1 MHSTGEETDSMSKVI
16 GIDLG
21 TTNSCVAVVEGG
33 KPVVITNAEGERT
46 TPSVVAF
53 TKDGERLVG
62 GAAKRQIATNSGR
75 TISSIKRHMGS
86 DYRVHIDGKDLTPQ
100 EISAMILAKI
110 RRDAESYLGEPVT
123 EAVITVPA
131 YFDDSQRKATQDAGR
146 IAGLNVLRIIN
157 EPTAA
162 AVAYGLDNE
171 AAQKI
176 LVYDLGGGTFDV
188 SIIEIEDGTFTVL
201 ATGGDT
207 HLGGDDF
214 DQRIVEYAVAEF
226 KKSDRIDLSRDPAAM
241 GRLKEEAEKAKKE
254 LSAAPSAQLN
264 LPFIA
269 VGKDG
274 PHHLDISL
282 SRPQFEMMTGDLL
295 ARTVAPVQNALR
307 DAGISAS
314 QLGKVL
320 LVGGSTRMPAVERQ
334 VKELLGCEPSH
345 SLNPDECVAMGA
357 AVQGALLQGGGKLA
371 GATGA
376 AAQGLVLMDV
386 TPLTLSIETLGG
398 VATPLITRNSM
409 IPTRKSQIFTTAR
422 PMQTSVEINVLQGE
436 RHFARDNKSLGKFK
450 LNGIRASFSSKPQIE
465 VTFDIDVNGVVKVSA
480 KDLATGREQNITI
493 TGSTNLS
500 ENEIQRAMADAAA
513 YEAEDS
519 RRKERLELHNQA
531 EVLAYKVDEALS
543 KCKKELDKDEK
554 ARVKADLAN
563 LRRCLRKDKPEKM
576 NETEEAAL
584 RQAKSQLEASATH
597 KEADAGTGDVEAF
610 GKAEELHAHIHGTG
624 RVEEAVAHG
633 PVKDDVA
640 VGVVVDDEDVVLLCK
655 GHQLGVQLRRAHAA
669 HRVCG
674 QGDDHVLCLAGHIL
688 RDILHIRQEAM
699 LFGQRVIPGFCA
711 AQQTACNEHRVAGGG
726 QQHGVALIAQHHADV
741 AHALLTAGA
750 AGHLIRRD
758 LYAEAALVVAAH
770 SIQQLRQVAQAVLPV
785 LRVGSGIHHGLADVL
800 GGRKVRRADAQ
811 IINGAAL
818 SFQSYLAFVQCGED
832 LVAEQVQSFGKFHDT
847 IPLKSSCFQHEPF

>member
-1 MHSTGEETDSMSKVI
+1 MSKVI

-75 TISSIKRHMGS
+75 TVSSIKRYMGS
-86 DYRVHIDGKDLTPQ
+86 DHRVHIDGRDLTPQ
-100 EISAMILAKI
+100 EISAMILTKI

-171 AAQKI
+171 APQKI

-214 DQRIVEYAVAEF
+214 DERIVEWAVAEF
-226 KKSDRIDLSRDPAAM
+226 RRSDRIDLTKDPAAM

-254 LSAAPSAQLN
+254 LSSALSAQLN

-274 PHHLDISL
+274 PHHLDL
-282 SRPQFEMMTGDLL
+282 NLGRPQFEMMTGDLL
-295 ARTVAPVQNALR
+295 ARTVQPVQNALR
-307 DAGISAS
+307 DAGLSAS

-320 LVGGSTRMPAVERQ
+320 LVGGSTRMPAVQ
-334 VKELLGCEPSH
+334 VRELLGCEPSH
-345 SLNPDECVAMGA
+345 TLNPDECVAMGA
-357 AVQGALLQGGGKLA
+357 AVQGGLLQGGGKLA

-450 LNGIRASFSSKPQIE
+450 LTGIRSGFSSKPQIE

-480 KDLATGREQNITI
+480 KDLGTGREQNITI

-513 YEAEDS
+513 YEEEDT
-519 RRKERLELHNQA
+519 RRRERLELHNQA
-531 EVLAYKVDEALS
+531 EMLAYKVDEALS

-554 ARVKADLAN
+554 NRVRNDLAS

-576 NETEEAAL
+576 NETEEANL
-584 RQAKSQLEASATH
+584 RQAKSQLEASANHLMVLYST
-597 KEADAGTGDVEAF
+597 EQDAG
-610 GKAEELHAHIHGTG
+610 
-624 RVEEAVAHG
+624 
-633 PVKDDVA
+633 
-640 VGVVVDDEDVVLLCK
+640 
-655 GHQLGVQLRRAHAA
+655 
-669 HRVCG
+669 
-674 QGDDHVLCLAGHIL
+674 
-688 RDILHIRQEAM
+688 
-699 LFGQRVIPGFCA
+699 
-711 AQQTACNEHRVAGGG
+711 QQ
-726 QQHGVALIAQHHADV
+726 
-741 AHALLTAGA
+741 
-750 AGHLIRRD
+750 
-758 LYAEAALVVAAH
+758 
-770 SIQQLRQVAQAVLPV
+770 
-785 LRVGSGIHHGLADVL
+785 
-800 GGRKVRRADAQ
+800 
-811 IINGAAL
+811 
-818 SFQSYLAFVQCGED
+818 
-832 LVAEQVQSFGKFHDT
+832 
-847 IPLKSSCFQHEPF
+847 

>member
-1 MHSTGEETDSMSKVI
+1 M
-16 GIDLG
+16 
-21 TTNSCVAVVEGG
+21 
-33 KPVVITNAEGERT
+33 
-46 TPSVVAF
+46 
-53 TKDGERLVG
+53 
-62 GAAKRQIATNSGR
+62 
-75 TISSIKRHMGS
+75 
-86 DYRVHIDGKDLTPQ
+86 
-100 EISAMILAKI
+100 
-110 RRDAESYLGEPVT
+110 T

-171 AAQKI
+171 ASQKI

-226 KKSDRIDLSRDPAAM
+226 KSRIASTLPRPGSYGPAERGSRK
-241 GRLKEEAEKAKKE
+241 GKEGA
-254 LSAAPSAQLN
+254 
-264 LPFIA
+264 FCRA
-269 VGKDG
+269 VGTAEPALYRSG
-274 PHHLDISL
+274 QG
-282 SRPQFEMMTGDLL
+282 RPSPLGYLAFPPAVRMMTATCWPAQCSRAECAAGCRHFCQP
-295 ARTVAPVQNALR
+295 AGQGAAGGRQHP
-307 DAGISAS
+307 DAC
-314 QLGKVL
+314 
-320 LVGGSTRMPAVERQ
+320 VERQ

-357 AVQGALLQGGGKLA
+357 AVQGGLLQGGGKLA

-450 LNGIRASFSSKPQIE
+450 LTGIRASFSSKPQIE

-480 KDLATGREQNITI
+480 KDLGTGREQNITI

-519 RRKERLELHNQA
+519 RRKERLDLHNQA

-554 ARVKADLAN
+554 NRIKTDLAN

-576 NETEEAAL
+576 NENEEANL
-584 RQAKSQLEASATH
+584 RQAKTQLEESANH
-597 KEADAGTGDVEAF
+597 
-610 GKAEELHAHIHGTG
+610 LM
-624 RVEEAVAHG
+624 
-633 PVKDDVA
+633 
-640 VGVVVDDEDVVLLCK
+640 VLYTSE
-655 GHQLGVQLRRAHAA
+655 
-669 HRVCG
+669 
-674 QGDDHVLCLAGHIL
+674 QG
-688 RDILHIRQEAM
+688 E
-699 LFGQRVIPGFCA
+699 
-711 AQQTACNEHRVAGGG
+711 
-726 QQHGVALIAQHHADV
+726 
-741 AHALLTAGA
+741 
-750 AGHLIRRD
+750 
-758 LYAEAALVVAAH
+758 
-770 SIQQLRQVAQAVLPV
+770 
-785 LRVGSGIHHGLADVL
+785 SG
-800 GGRKVRRADAQ
+800 
-811 IINGAAL
+811 NGENNL
-818 SFQSYLAFVQCGED
+818 
-832 LVAEQVQSFGKFHDT
+832 
-847 IPLKSSCFQHEPF
+847 

>member
-171 AAQKI
+171 ASQKI

-320 LVGGSTRMPAVERQ
+320 LVGGSTRMPAV
-334 VKELLGCEPSH
+334 
-345 SLNPDECVAMGA
+345 
-357 AVQGALLQGGGKLA
+357 
-371 GATGA
+371 
-376 AAQGLVLMDV
+376 
-386 TPLTLSIETLGG
+386 
-398 VATPLITRNSM
+398 
-409 IPTRKSQIFTTAR
+409 
-422 PMQTSVEINVLQGE
+422 
-436 RHFARDNKSLGKFK
+436 
-450 LNGIRASFSSKPQIE
+450 
-465 VTFDIDVNGVVKVSA
+465 
-480 KDLATGREQNITI
+480 
-493 TGSTNLS
+493 
-500 ENEIQRAMADAAA
+500 
-513 YEAEDS
+513 
-519 RRKERLELHNQA
+519 
-531 EVLAYKVDEALS
+531 
-543 KCKKELDKDEK
+543 
-554 ARVKADLAN
+554 
-563 LRRCLRKDKPEKM
+563 
-576 NETEEAAL
+576 
-584 RQAKSQLEASATH
+584 
-597 KEADAGTGDVEAF
+597 
-610 GKAEELHAHIHGTG
+610 
-624 RVEEAVAHG
+624 
-633 PVKDDVA
+633 
-640 VGVVVDDEDVVLLCK
+640 
-655 GHQLGVQLRRAHAA
+655 
-669 HRVCG
+669 
-674 QGDDHVLCLAGHIL
+674 
-688 RDILHIRQEAM
+688 
-699 LFGQRVIPGFCA
+699 
-711 AQQTACNEHRVAGGG
+711 
-726 QQHGVALIAQHHADV
+726 
-741 AHALLTAGA
+741 
-750 AGHLIRRD
+750 
-758 LYAEAALVVAAH
+758 
-770 SIQQLRQVAQAVLPV
+770 
-785 LRVGSGIHHGLADVL
+785 
-800 GGRKVRRADAQ
+800 
-811 IINGAAL
+811 
-818 SFQSYLAFVQCGED
+818 
-832 LVAEQVQSFGKFHDT
+832 
-847 IPLKSSCFQHEPF
+847 

>member
-1 MHSTGEETDSMSKVI
+1 MSKVI

-62 GAAKRQIATNSGR
+62 GAAKRQLAANSGR
-75 TISSIKRHMGS
+75 TVSSIKRHMGS

-100 EISAMILAKI
+100 EISAMILTKI

-171 AAQKI
+171 APQKI

-207 HLGGDDF
+207 RLGGDDF

-254 LSAAPSAQLN
+254 LSSALSAQLN

-274 PHHLDISL
+274 PHHLDLTI

-357 AVQGALLQGGGKLA
+357 AVHPEPRQTAHPALRLCGRPQRPQEHHRPPRRRELPPHPHRRGRKAPPGLRFGRLGAGQVPARRRQGPRR
-371 GATGA
+371 
-376 AAQGLVLMDV
+376 
-386 TPLTLSIETLGG
+386 PL
-398 VATPLITRNSM
+398 P
-409 IPTRKSQIFTTAR
+409 
-422 PMQTSVEINVLQGE
+422 
-436 RHFARDNKSLGKFK
+436 RHR
-450 LNGIRASFSSKPQIE
+450 
-465 VTFDIDVNGVVKVSA
+465 
-480 KDLATGREQNITI
+480 
-493 TGSTNLS
+493 
-500 ENEIQRAMADAAA
+500 
-513 YEAEDS
+513 S
-519 RRKERLELHNQA
+519 RRKSHHG
-531 EVLAYKVDEALS
+531 
-543 KCKKELDKDEK
+543 
-554 ARVKADLAN
+554 
-563 LRRCLRKDKPEKM
+563 
-576 NETEEAAL
+576 
-584 RQAKSQLEASATH
+584 RQA
-597 KEADAGTGDVEAF
+597 
-610 GKAEELHAHIHGTG
+610 
-624 RVEEAVAHG
+624 
-633 PVKDDVA
+633 
-640 VGVVVDDEDVVLLCK
+640 
-655 GHQLGVQLRRAHAA
+655 
-669 HRVCG
+669 
-674 QGDDHVLCLAGHIL
+674 
-688 RDILHIRQEAM
+688 
-699 LFGQRVIPGFCA
+699 
-711 AQQTACNEHRVAGGG
+711 
-726 QQHGVALIAQHHADV
+726 
-741 AHALLTAGA
+741 
-750 AGHLIRRD
+750 
-758 LYAEAALVVAAH
+758 
-770 SIQQLRQVAQAVLPV
+770 
-785 LRVGSGIHHGLADVL
+785 GSG
-800 GGRKVRRADAQ
+800 
-811 IINGAAL
+811 
-818 SFQSYLAFVQCGED
+818 
-832 LVAEQVQSFGKFHDT
+832 AEQV
-847 IPLKSSCFQHEPF
+847 

>member
-1 MHSTGEETDSMSKVI
+1 MSKVI

-307 DAGISAS
+307 DAGISI
-314 QLGKVL
+314 V
-320 LVGGSTRMPAVERQ
+320 
-334 VKELLGCEPSH
+334 
-345 SLNPDECVAMGA
+345 
-357 AVQGALLQGGGKLA
+357 
-371 GATGA
+371 
-376 AAQGLVLMDV
+376 
-386 TPLTLSIETLGG
+386 SITHY
-398 VATPLITRNSM
+398 M
-409 IPTRKSQIFTTAR
+409 
-422 PMQTSVEINVLQGE
+422 
-436 RHFARDNKSLGKFK
+436 
-450 LNGIRASFSSKPQIE
+450 
-465 VTFDIDVNGVVKVSA
+465 
-480 KDLATGREQNITI
+480 
-493 TGSTNLS
+493 
-500 ENEIQRAMADAAA
+500 
-513 YEAEDS
+513 
-519 RRKERLELHNQA
+519 
-531 EVLAYKVDEALS
+531 
-543 KCKKELDKDEK
+543 
-554 ARVKADLAN
+554 
-563 LRRCLRKDKPEKM
+563 
-576 NETEEAAL
+576 EEAAQADRILVMSRGRIVMEGTPEQVFSQTKRLHGYHLDVPQATEL
-584 RQAKSQLEASATH
+584 R
-597 KEADAGTGDVEAF
+597 D
-610 GKAEELHAHIHGTG
+610 ELA
-624 RVEEAVAHG
+624 
-633 PVKDDVA
+633 A
-640 VGVVVDDEDVVLLCK
+640 VGLPMPENIITPEECAKAIFDLLK
-655 GHQLGVQLRRAHAA
+655 
-669 HRVCG
+669 
-674 QGDDHVLCLAGHIL
+674 
-688 RDILHIRQEAM
+688 
-699 LFGQRVIPGFCA
+699 
-711 AQQTACNEHRVAGGG
+711 
-726 QQHGVALIAQHHADV
+726 
-741 AHALLTAGA
+741 
-750 AGHLIRRD
+750 
-758 LYAEAALVVAAH
+758 
-770 SIQQLRQVAQAVLPV
+770 
-785 LRVGSGIHHGLADVL
+785 
-800 GGRKVRRADAQ
+800 
-811 IINGAAL
+811 
-818 SFQSYLAFVQCGED
+818 
-832 LVAEQVQSFGKFHDT
+832 
-847 IPLKSSCFQHEPF
+847 

>member
-1 MHSTGEETDSMSKVI
+1 MSKII

-21 TTNSCVAVVEGG
+21 TTNSCVAVMEGG
-33 KPVVITNAEGERT
+33 EAVVIPNAEGART

-53 TKDGERLVG
+53 AKTGERMVG
-62 GAAKRQIATNSGR
+62 QVAKRQAITNPDR
-75 TISSIKRHMGS
+75 TISSIKREMGS
-86 DYRVHIDGKDLTPQ
+86 DYKVNIDNKAYTPQ
-100 EISAMILAKI
+100 EISAMVLQKLKS
-110 RRDAESYLGEPVT
+110 DAEAYLGQTVT
-123 EAVITVPA
+123 DAVITVPA
-131 YFDDSQRKATQDAGR
+131 YFTDAQRQATKDAGR
-146 IAGLNVLRIIN
+146 IAGLDVKRIIN

-162 AVAYGLDNE
+162 ALAYGLDKE
-171 AAQKI
+171 KADQKI
-176 LVYDLGGGTFDV
+176 MVYDLGGGTFDV

-207 HLGGDDF
+207 RLGGDDF

-254 LSAAPSAQLN
+254 LSSALSAQLN

-274 PHHLDISL
+274 PHHLDLTI

-357 AVQGALLQGGGKLA
+357 AVQGGLLQGGGKLA
-371 GATGA
+371 GASGA

-480 KDLATGREQNITI
+480 KDLGTGREQNITI

-519 RRKERLELHNQA
+519 RRKERLDLHNQA

-543 KCKKELDKDEK
+543 KCKKELDKEEK
-554 ARVKADLAN
+554 NRIKADVAN

-576 NETEEAAL
+576 NETEEANL
-584 RQAKSQLEASATH
+584 RQAKSQLEASA
-597 KEADAGTGDVEAF
+597 
-610 GKAEELHAHIHGTG
+610 
-624 RVEEAVAHG
+624 
-633 PVKDDVA
+633 
-640 VGVVVDDEDVVLLCK
+640 
-655 GHQLGVQLRRAHAA
+655 
-669 HRVCG
+669 
-674 QGDDHVLCLAGHIL
+674 
-688 RDILHIRQEAM
+688 
-699 LFGQRVIPGFCA
+699 
-711 AQQTACNEHRVAGGG
+711 N
-726 QQHGVALIAQHHADV
+726 
-741 AHALLTAGA
+741 
-750 AGHLIRRD
+750 HLMV
-758 LYAEAALVVAAH
+758 LYASEQ
-770 SIQQLRQVAQAVLPV
+770 SEN
-785 LRVGSGIHHGLADVL
+785 GSDG
-800 GGRKVRRADAQ
+800 
-811 IINGAAL
+811 
-818 SFQSYLAFVQCGED
+818 
-832 LVAEQVQSFGKFHDT
+832 T
-847 IPLKSSCFQHEPF
+847 I

>member
-1 MHSTGEETDSMSKVI
+1 MSNVI

-33 KPVVITNAEGERT
+33 KPVVIANAEGERT

-53 TKDGERLVG
+53 TRDGERLVG

-75 TISSIKRHMGS
+75 TISSIKRYMGS
-86 DYRVHIDGKDLTPQ
+86 DHRVHIDGKDLTPQ
-100 EISAMILAKI
+100 EISAMILTKI

-171 AAQKI
+171 APQKI

-214 DQRIVEYAVAEF
+214 DERIVEYAVAEF

-254 LSAAPSAQLN
+254 LSSALSAQLN

-274 PHHLDISL
+274 PHHLNLTI

-345 SLNPDECVAMGA
+345 SLNPDECVAQGA
-357 AVQGALLQGGGKLA
+357 AIQGDTLNEHTTLTNSTGLLL
-371 GATGA
+371 
-376 AAQGLVLMDV
+376 LDV
-386 TPLTLSIETLGG
+386 TPLSLAIETVGG
-398 VATPLITRNSM
+398 VATRVVERNSTL
-409 IPTRKSQIFTTAR
+409 PVHYQQVFTTAG
-422 PMQTSVEINVLQGE
+422 MFQSSVEINVLQGE
-436 RHFARDNKSLGKFK
+436 RPMARDNKSIGKFRLK
-450 LNGIRASFSSKPQIE
+450 GIRRAMAGVPKIE
-465 VTFDIDVNGVVKVSA
+465 VTFDIDTNGILTVSA
-480 KDLATGREQNITI
+480 RDQDTGRAQSITI
-493 TGSTNLS
+493 TADNKMS
-500 ENEIQRAMADAAA
+500 EDEIQQAIRDAEQYAA
-513 YEAEDS
+513 QDAF
-519 RRKERLELHNQA
+519 RRDLMDTINQA
-531 EVLAYKVDEALS
+531 QHLLAQVSAALNQCS
-543 KCKKELDKDEK
+543 KQLDKDEK
-554 ARVKADLAN
+554 KRVKD
-563 LRRCLRKDKPEKM
+563 D
-576 NETEEAAL
+576 EAAL
-584 RQAKSQLEASATH
+584 R
-597 KEADAGTGDVEAF
+597 
-610 GKAEELHAHIHGTG
+610 
-624 RVEEAVAHG
+624 
-633 PVKDDVA
+633 
-640 VGVVVDDEDVVLLCK
+640 
-655 GHQLGVQLRRAHAA
+655 
-669 HRVCG
+669 
-674 QGDDHVLCLAGHIL
+674 
-688 RDILHIRQEAM
+688 
-699 LFGQRVIPGFCA
+699 
-711 AQQTACNEHRVAGGG
+711 
-726 QQHGVALIAQHHADV
+726 
-741 AHALLTAGA
+741 
-750 AGHLIRRD
+750 HLIGRAKPDKMTADD
-758 LYAEAALVVAAH
+758 LSAIKSAMATLESSSAH
-770 SIQQLRQVAQAVLPV
+770 LMSLFDPNTQ
-785 LRVGSGIHHGLADVL
+785 GSG
-800 GGRKVRRADAQ
+800 
-811 IINGAAL
+811 
-818 SFQSYLAFVQCGED
+818 QS
-832 LVAEQVQSFGKFHDT
+832 
-847 IPLKSSCFQHEPF
+847 

>member
-1 MHSTGEETDSMSKVI
+1 MRVAKTERTTRMSKVI

-62 GAAKRQIATNSGR
+62 GAAKRQLATNSGR
-75 TISSIKRHMGS
+75 TVSSIKRHMGS

-100 EISAMILAKI
+100 EISAMILTKI

-123 EAVITVPA
+123 EAVITAPA

-171 AAQKI
+171 APQKI

-207 HLGGDDF
+207 RLGGDDF

-254 LSAAPSAQLN
+254 LSSALSAQLN

-274 PHHLDISL
+274 PHHLDLTI

-357 AVQGALLQGGGKLA
+357 AVQGGLLQGGGKLA
-371 GATGA
+371 GASGA

-480 KDLATGREQNITI
+480 KDLGTGREQNITI

-519 RRKERLELHNQA
+519 RRKERLDLHNQA

-543 KCKKELDKDEK
+543 KCKKELDKEEK
-554 ARVKADLAN
+554 NRIKADVAN

-576 NETEEAAL
+576 NETEEANL
-584 RQAKSQLEASATH
+584 RQAKSQLEASA
-597 KEADAGTGDVEAF
+597 
-610 GKAEELHAHIHGTG
+610 
-624 RVEEAVAHG
+624 
-633 PVKDDVA
+633 
-640 VGVVVDDEDVVLLCK
+640 
-655 GHQLGVQLRRAHAA
+655 
-669 HRVCG
+669 
-674 QGDDHVLCLAGHIL
+674 
-688 RDILHIRQEAM
+688 
-699 LFGQRVIPGFCA
+699 
-711 AQQTACNEHRVAGGG
+711 N
-726 QQHGVALIAQHHADV
+726 
-741 AHALLTAGA
+741 
-750 AGHLIRRD
+750 HLMV
-758 LYAEAALVVAAH
+758 LYASEQ
-770 SIQQLRQVAQAVLPV
+770 SEN
-785 LRVGSGIHHGLADVL
+785 GSDG
-800 GGRKVRRADAQ
+800 
-811 IINGAAL
+811 
-818 SFQSYLAFVQCGED
+818 
-832 LVAEQVQSFGKFHDT
+832 T
-847 IPLKSSCFQHEPF
+847 I

>member
-1 MHSTGEETDSMSKVI
+1 MRVAKTERTTRMSKVI

-62 GAAKRQIATNSGR
+62 GAAKRQLATNSGR
-75 TISSIKRHMGS
+75 TVSSIKRHMGS

-100 EISAMILAKI
+100 EISAMILTKI

-171 AAQKI
+171 APQKI

-207 HLGGDDF
+207 RLGGDDF

-254 LSAAPSAQLN
+254 LSSALSAQLN

-274 PHHLDISL
+274 PHHLDLTI

-357 AVQGALLQGGGKLA
+357 AVQGGLLQGGGKLA
-371 GATGA
+371 GASGA

-398 VATPLITRNSM
+398 VATHLIERNAT
-409 IPTRKSQIFTTAR
+409 IPTRFSKVFTTAA
-422 PMQTSVEINVLQGE
+422 PFQSTVEIKVLQGE
-436 RHFARDNKSLGKFK
+436 REFAKDNKLLGTFT
-450 LNGIRASFSSKPQIE
+450 LRGIKRAWAGVPKIE
-465 VTFDIDVNGVVKVSA
+465 VTFDLDANGIVKVSA
-480 KDLATGREQNITI
+480 RDMDTGKEQGITI
-493 TGSTNLS
+493 TGSSNLS
-500 ENEIQRAMADAAA
+500 EDEIQKAMRNAAA
-513 YEAEDS
+513 FAGQDQE
-519 RRKERLELHNQA
+519 RK
-531 EVLAYKVDEALS
+531 
-543 KCKKELDKDEK
+543 
-554 ARVKADLAN
+554 
-563 LRRCLRKDKPEKM
+563 
-576 NETEEAAL
+576 AAL
-584 RQAKSQLEASATH
+584 
-597 KEADAGTGDVEAF
+597 EAF
-610 GKAEELHAHIHGTG
+610 NA
-624 RVEEAVAHG
+624 
-633 PVKDDVA
+633 
-640 VGVVVDDEDVVLLCK
+640 
-655 GHQLGVQLRRAHAA
+655 
-669 HRVCG
+669 
-674 QGDDHVLCLAGHIL
+674 
-688 RDILHIRQEAM
+688 
-699 LFGQRVIPGFCA
+699 
-711 AQQTACNEHRVAGGG
+711 
-726 QQHGVALIAQHHADV
+726 
-741 AHALLTAGA
+741 
-750 AGHLIRRD
+750 
-758 LYAEAALVVAAH
+758 AEAALYRVNTALGSKAGKALDRDTRSKIKDAVRALEKE
-770 SIQQLRQVAQAVLPV
+770 LRHKKADKLTT
-785 LRVGSGIHHGLADVL
+785 ADVQSL
-800 GGRKVRRADAQ
+800 NAARE
-811 IINGAAL
+811 AL
-818 SFQSYLAFVQCGED
+818 SAIATP
-832 LVAEQVQSFGKFHDT
+832 LVTQWESEKG
-847 IPLKSSCFQHEPF
+847 

>member
-1 MHSTGEETDSMSKVI
+1 MSKVI

-75 TISSIKRHMGS
+75 TVTSIKRHMGS

-171 AAQKI
+171 APQKI

-214 DQRIVEYAVAEF
+214 DERIVEYAVAEF

-254 LSAAPSAQLN
+254 LSSAPSAQLN

-274 PHHLDISL
+274 PHHLDLSL

-295 ARTVAPVQNALR
+295 ARTVTPVQNALR

-334 VKELLGCEPSH
+334 VRELLGCEPSH

-357 AVQGALLQGGGKLA
+357 AVQGGLLQGGGKLA

-386 TPLTLSIETLGG
+386 
-398 VATPLITRNSM
+398 TPLITRNSM

-450 LNGIRASFSSKPQIE
+450 LNGIRGGFSSKPQIE

-480 KDLATGREQNITI
+480 KDLGTGREQNITI

-543 KCKKELDKDEK
+543 KCKKELDRDEK
-554 ARVKADLAN
+554 NRIKTDVAN

-584 RQAKSQLEASATH
+584 RQAKSQLEESANHLMMLYTSQQQ
-597 KEADAGTGDVEAF
+597 AQ
-610 GKAEELHAHIHGTG
+610 
-624 RVEEAVAHG
+624 G
-633 PVKDDVA
+633 PD
-640 VGVVVDDEDVVLLCK
+640 
-655 GHQLGVQLRRAHAA
+655 
-669 HRVCG
+669 
-674 QGDDHVLCLAGHIL
+674 
-688 RDILHIRQEAM
+688 
-699 LFGQRVIPGFCA
+699 
-711 AQQTACNEHRVAGGG
+711 QT
-726 QQHGVALIAQHHADV
+726 L
-741 AHALLTAGA
+741 
-750 AGHLIRRD
+750 
-758 LYAEAALVVAAH
+758 
-770 SIQQLRQVAQAVLPV
+770 
-785 LRVGSGIHHGLADVL
+785 
-800 GGRKVRRADAQ
+800 
-811 IINGAAL
+811 
-818 SFQSYLAFVQCGED
+818 
-832 LVAEQVQSFGKFHDT
+832 
-847 IPLKSSCFQHEPF
+847 

>member
-307 DAGISAS
+307 DAGISI
-314 QLGKVL
+314 V
-320 LVGGSTRMPAVERQ
+320 
-334 VKELLGCEPSH
+334 
-345 SLNPDECVAMGA
+345 
-357 AVQGALLQGGGKLA
+357 
-371 GATGA
+371 
-376 AAQGLVLMDV
+376 
-386 TPLTLSIETLGG
+386 SITHY
-398 VATPLITRNSM
+398 M
-409 IPTRKSQIFTTAR
+409 
-422 PMQTSVEINVLQGE
+422 
-436 RHFARDNKSLGKFK
+436 
-450 LNGIRASFSSKPQIE
+450 
-465 VTFDIDVNGVVKVSA
+465 
-480 KDLATGREQNITI
+480 
-493 TGSTNLS
+493 
-500 ENEIQRAMADAAA
+500 
-513 YEAEDS
+513 
-519 RRKERLELHNQA
+519 
-531 EVLAYKVDEALS
+531 
-543 KCKKELDKDEK
+543 
-554 ARVKADLAN
+554 
-563 LRRCLRKDKPEKM
+563 
-576 NETEEAAL
+576 EEAA
-584 RQAKSQLEASATH
+584 QADRILVMSRGRIVMEGTPEQAFSQTKRLHGYHLDVPQAT
-597 KEADAGTGDVEAF
+597 E
-610 GKAEELHAHIHGTG
+610 
-624 RVEEAVAHG
+624 
-633 PVKDDVA
+633 
-640 VGVVVDDEDVVLLCK
+640 
-655 GHQLGVQLRRAHAA
+655 
-669 HRVCG
+669 
-674 QGDDHVLCLAGHIL
+674 L
-688 RDILHIRQEAM
+688 RDELA
-699 LFGQRVIPGFCA
+699 
-711 AQQTACNEHRVAGGG
+711 
-726 QQHGVALIAQHHADV
+726 
-741 AHALLTAGA
+741 A
-750 AGHLIRRD
+750 AGLPMPENIITPEECAKAIFD
-758 LYAEAALVVAAH
+758 L
-770 SIQQLRQVAQAVLPV
+770 
-785 LRVGSGIHHGLADVL
+785 
-800 GGRKVRRADAQ
+800 
-811 IINGAAL
+811 
-818 SFQSYLAFVQCGED
+818 
-832 LVAEQVQSFGKFHDT
+832 
-847 IPLKSSCFQHEPF
+847 LK

>member
-1 MHSTGEETDSMSKVI
+1 MGKII

-33 KPVVITNAEGERT
+33 RPTVIPNAEGQRT

-53 TKDGERLVG
+53 AKSGERLVG
-62 GAAKRQIATNSGR
+62 DPAKRQAVTNAPR
-75 TISSIKRHMGS
+75 TIASVKRKMGS
-86 DYRVHIDGKDLTPQ
+86 DERIPIDGKCFSPQ
-100 EISAMILAKI
+100 EISAMILQKLKA
-110 RRDAESYLGEPVT
+110 DAEAYLGEPVT

-131 YFDDSQRKATQDAGR
+131 YFNDAQRQATKDAGR
-146 IAGLNVLRIIN
+146 IAGLNVKRIIN

-162 AVAYGLDNE
+162 ALAYGLDNGKT
-171 AAQKI
+171 QKVM
-176 LVYDLGGGTFDV
+176 VYDLGGGTFDV
-188 SIIEIEDGTFTVL
+188 SLIQIGDGIVQVL
-201 ATGGDT
+201 ATCGDN

-214 DQRIVEYAVAEF
+214 DERIVEWAVAEF
-226 KKSDRIDLSRDPAAM
+226 RRSDRIDLTKDPAAM

-254 LSAAPSAQLN
+254 LSSALSAQLN

-274 PHHLDISL
+274 PHHLDL
-282 SRPQFEMMTGDLL
+282 NLGRPQFEMMTGDLL
-295 ARTVAPVQNALR
+295 ARTVQPVQNALR

-334 VKELLGCEPSH
+334 VRELLGCEPSH
-345 SLNPDECVAMGA
+345 TLNPDECVAMGA
-357 AVQGALLQGGGKLA
+357 AVQGGLLQGGGKLA

-450 LNGIRASFSSKPQIE
+450 LTGIRSGFSSKPQIE

-480 KDLATGREQNITI
+480 KDLGTGREQNITI

-513 YEAEDS
+513 YEEEDT
-519 RRKERLELHNQA
+519 RRRERLELHNQA
-531 EVLAYKVDEALS
+531 EMLAYKVDEALS
-543 KCKKELDKDEK
+543 KCKKELDRDEK
-554 ARVKADLAN
+554 NRIKTDVAN

-584 RQAKSQLEASATH
+584 RQAKSQLEESVNHLMMLYTSQQQAQ
-597 KEADAGTGDVEAF
+597 
-610 GKAEELHAHIHGTG
+610 
-624 RVEEAVAHG
+624 G
-633 PVKDDVA
+633 PD
-640 VGVVVDDEDVVLLCK
+640 
-655 GHQLGVQLRRAHAA
+655 
-669 HRVCG
+669 
-674 QGDDHVLCLAGHIL
+674 
-688 RDILHIRQEAM
+688 
-699 LFGQRVIPGFCA
+699 
-711 AQQTACNEHRVAGGG
+711 QT
-726 QQHGVALIAQHHADV
+726 L
-741 AHALLTAGA
+741 
-750 AGHLIRRD
+750 
-758 LYAEAALVVAAH
+758 
-770 SIQQLRQVAQAVLPV
+770 
-785 LRVGSGIHHGLADVL
+785 
-800 GGRKVRRADAQ
+800 
-811 IINGAAL
+811 
-818 SFQSYLAFVQCGED
+818 
-832 LVAEQVQSFGKFHDT
+832 
-847 IPLKSSCFQHEPF
+847 

>member
-1 MHSTGEETDSMSKVI
+1 MSKVI

-75 TISSIKRHMGS
+75 TISSIKRYMGS
-86 DYRVHIDGKDLTPQ
+86 DYRAHIDGRDLAPQ

-226 KKSDRIDLSRDPAAM
+226 KKSDRIDLTRDPAAM

-254 LSAAPSAQLN
+254 LSSAPSAQLN
-264 LPFIA
+264 LPFIT

-274 PHHLDISL
+274 PHHLDIAL

-295 ARTVAPVQNALR
+295 SRTVTPVQNALR

-314 QLGKVL
+314 QLGK
-320 LVGGSTRMPAVERQ
+320 
-334 VKELLGCEPSH
+334 EPSH

-500 ENEIQRAMADAAA
+500 ENELQRAMADAAA

-584 RQAKSQLEASATH
+584 RQAKSQLEASANH
-597 KEADAGTGDVEAF
+597 
-610 GKAEELHAHIHGTG
+610 LM
-624 RVEEAVAHG
+624 
-633 PVKDDVA
+633 
-640 VGVVVDDEDVVLLCK
+640 LL
-655 GHQLGVQLRRAHAA
+655 
-669 HRVCG
+669 
-674 QGDDHVLCLAGHIL
+674 
-688 RDILHIRQEAM
+688 
-699 LFGQRVIPGFCA
+699 
-711 AQQTACNEHRVAGGG
+711 
-726 QQHGVALIAQHHADV
+726 
-741 AHALLTAGA
+741 
-750 AGHLIRRD
+750 
-758 LYAEAALVVAAH
+758 Y
-770 SIQQLRQVAQAVLPV
+770 S
-785 LRVGSGIHHGLADVL
+785 
-800 GGRKVRRADAQ
+800 
-811 IINGAAL
+811 
-818 SFQSYLAFVQCGED
+818 
-832 LVAEQVQSFGKFHDT
+832 AEQTPGDGTDST
-847 IPLKSSCFQHEPF
+847 L